1 MNVRIRLQRG
11 LPVDPKRGK
20 NRHVALACGALM
32 GPAALMAYVLGA
44 WGLAS
49 DMGFASE
56 FAITGLFSHWQVWI
70 ALGVLLQAAASS
82 LNRYGRGGHIRLPR
96 AFMIRMFPVR
106 PGPHRPEGAGVRT
119 GASVVDPKTGASH
132 QA

>member
-1 MNVRIRLQRG
+1 MNVRIRLLRG
-11 LPVDPKRGK
+11 RPFDRKRGK
-20 NRHVALACGALM
+20 NRHVALACGALL

-49 DMGFASE
+49 DMGFAGA
-56 FAITGLFSHWQVWI
+56 FVITGLFSHWQVWI
-70 ALGVLLQAAASS
+70 ALGLLMQALASS

-96 AFMIRMFPVR
+96 ALMIRLFPLR
-106 PGPHRPEGAGVRT
+106 RRHDTA
-119 GASVVDPKTGASH
+119 VVDPKTGASH